1 MTQRSEHDQRLRE
14 LKASLLARVA
24 GRVMSTKR
32 TGLDGLA
39 KALLRP
45 KGKEKTAADLE
56 LEHPEPWDRPID

>member
-1 MTQRSEHDQRLRE
+1 MTQRSERDQRLRE
-14 LKASLLARVA
+14 WKAALLARVV

-45 KGKEKTAADLE
+45 KGKAAPARDRE
-56 LEHPEPWDRPID
+56 LDHPKPWDRPID